1 MSNTKWIGAAA
12 GWFFGGPI
20 GGIIGYYVAKNFFGS
35 KVDNK
40 KAFEISLLILSSL
53 VIKAD
58 GKVLKSELDYVKKFF
73 TNTFGATK
81 ANEYFRMFNSLNK
94 QDFSSKL
101 RQVCLQLNSHINHS
115 SRLEIIHFLFGVS
128 ACDNEIHPN
137 EVEQIQRIATYMNI
151 NPYDL
156 ESIKSMFL
164 AGGTRNVENWYTI
177 LGITQQATDTE
188 IKKAYRKMAI
198 KYHPDKLQAVSEDI
212 KKLSEEKF
220 LKVKEAYEQI
230 MKVRS

>member
-20 GGIIGYYVAKNFFGS
+20 GGIIGYYVAKNFFSS

-40 KAFEISLLILSSL
+40 KAFEISLLILSSV

-73 TNTFGATK
+73 TNTFGTAK
-81 ANEYFRMFNSLNK
+81 SNEYFKMFNSLNK
-94 QDFSSKL
+94 QDFTAKL

-128 ACDNEIHPN
+128 AADNEIHPK
-137 EVEQIQRIATYMNI
+137 EVETIKRIATYMNI
-151 NPYDL
+151 NPYDF

-164 AGGTRNVENWYTI
+164 AKGGVSSEQHYTV
-177 LGITQQATDTE
+177 LGITKQATDTE
-188 IKKAYRKMAI
+188 VKKAYRKMAV
-198 KYHPDKLQAVSEDI
+198 KYHPDKLQGVSEDI
-212 KKLSEEKF
+212 KKLAEEKF
-220 LKVKEAYEQI
+220 LKVKESYEQI
-230 MKVRS
+230 MKGRS